1 MSTTNT
7 LSAKNK
13 AFWAKSKDQQ
23 RVAIARDVLSQLKKA
38 TIIADRG
45 TYFKVCANQD
55 IETTEKLDDLLK
67 SFKKDKAT
75 CEVCGIGACFVGLV
89 NLGNNAKSKSFI
101 SNKIITDWRPVE
113 IDDSKMRRLLR
124 KVFHS
129 TQLTLIECAFEKSFV
144 FLDSDAKKNNV
155 EYETREKAMSFGDGY
170 DTDEARLIAIMQN
183 IIKNKGTFI
192 P

>member
-7 LSAKNK
+7 LSARNK

-38 TIIADRG
+38 TIIADKG
-45 TYFKVCANQD
+45 TYFSVSVNKD
-55 IETTEKLDDLLK
+55 IKNTDKLDDLLK
-67 SFKKDKAT
+67 SFKRDNAT

-101 SNKIITDWRPVE
+101 PNKIIDDCETVQ

-124 KVFHS
+124 KVFPS
-129 TQLTLIECAFEKSFV
+129 TQLTLIECAFEKSTV
-144 FLDSDAKKNNV
+144 FLDSNAKKNNV
-155 EYETREKAMSFGDGY
+155 EYEPREKASSFGEDY

-183 IIKNKGTFI
+183 IINNKGTFI